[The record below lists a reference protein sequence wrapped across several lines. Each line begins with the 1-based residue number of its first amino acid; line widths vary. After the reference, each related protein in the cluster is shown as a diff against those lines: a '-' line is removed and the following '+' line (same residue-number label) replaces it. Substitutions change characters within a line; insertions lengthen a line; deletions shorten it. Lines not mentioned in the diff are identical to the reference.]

1 MKLDFAT
8 ILTDAWAV
16 FKRDRDLLL
25 RIAAPF
31 LFLPAFA
38 LALVVP
44 DPPMP
49 DQAAGNNEAQALA
62 WADQV
67 TAWASANGGWYG
79 LAYAISFFG
88 TSLLYALYLDRREG
102 QLDVGAAMKRS
113 ATLFPRYLLAMLLV
127 SLPAGAG
134 LLLYAIPG
142 LYILGRT
149 MLTGPALFAEAPLGA
164 VAAIRRS
171 LSLTRGSGLPLM
183 GLAAFSYISG
193 WLIGEPF
200 MMIDRWMRANGQEN
214 PVVLALVD
222 AGAAAAAMAAGLAMA
237 LIAVSAYRR
246 LAR

>member
-8 ILTDAWAV
+8 VLTDAWTM

-49 DQAAGNNEAQALA
+49 DAAAGNSEAQAVV
-62 WADQV
+62 WADAVQ
-67 TAWASANGGWYG
+67 TWASAHGGWYL
-79 LAYAISFFG
+79 LAYVVSFFG
-88 TSLLYALYLDRREG
+88 TSLFYALYLDRD
-102 QLDVGAAMKRS
+102 QLDLRHS
-113 ATLFPRYLLAMLLV
+113 LTRCLRIFPRFLMVIV

-164 VAAIRRS
+164 LGAIRRS
-171 LSLTRGSGLPLM
+171 FTLSRGSGLPLM

-193 WLIGEPF
+193 WIAGAPF
-200 MMIDRWMRANGQEN
+200 MMLDRALREAGEAN
-214 PVVLALVD
+214 PVALAIVD
-222 AGAAAAAMAAGLAMA
+222 AGAAVAAMAAGLAMA
-237 LIAVSAYRR
+237 LIAISAYRR